1 MAKSVK
7 HVFILILAFQTEGLR
22 LQYHLS
28 QGKHVRCTDL
38 TLFFFADTTKLYIPF
53 QTFGDL
59 HPAAYICI
67 ALLML
72 VHLSPL
78 PSPLSPHGH
87 TRSPSFFPSTP
98 SRHRVKCTSA
108 LMSWWMTNDQEW
120 AQREIYKNNS
130 FSRVNGSLTKC
141 KISLP
146 DRLLLGPGL
155 RSRGPSL
162 KSGTVCFYFYF

>member
-78 PSPLSPHGH
+78 PSPLTGTPDHQAFFQVPPPA
-87 TRSPSFFPSTP
+87 TAWNARQRSWAGEWRMTKNEHKEKFIKII
-98 SRHRVKCTSA
+98 VSA
-108 LMSWWMTNDQEW
+108 GWTAVWQSVRFLCRIACYS
-120 AQREIYKNNS
+120 AQA
-130 FSRVNGSLTKC
+130 
-141 KISLP
+141 
-146 DRLLLGPGL
+146 
-155 RSRGPSL
+155 
-162 KSGTVCFYFYF
+162 